1 MKKLLVDEYRKS
13 WALRYLRE
21 AINEINMAKRNSR
34 AFDLI
39 LDAVRKAQ
47 TAIYYSL
54 GEPAFIER
62 IVEETLERSLPIES
76 PILRFLVEMEK
87 SIKWLESMEISS
99 RSDLIIKE
107 SDKIVSIASKIVN
120 LLMSED

>member
-1 MKKLLVDEYRKS
+1 VKELLIDEYRKS

-21 AINEINMAKRNSR
+21 AVNEINVAKRNSSVSN
-34 AFDLI
+34 LI
-39 LDAVRKAQ
+39 FDAVRKAQ

-62 IVEETLERSLPIES
+62 IVEEALEKKLPVES
-76 PILRFLVEMEK
+76 PILRFLVGIER
-87 SIKWLESMEISS
+87 SIKWLESIEISS

-107 SDKIVSIASKIVN
+107 SDKIISIASKIVD

>member
-1 MKKLLVDEYRKS
+1 MLMDEYRKS

-21 AINEINMAKRNSR
+21 AVNEINIAKRNSS
-34 AFDLI
+34 ASNLI

-62 IVEETLERSLPIES
+62 IVEEALEKKLPVES
-76 PILRFLVEMEK
+76 PILRFLVGIER
-87 SIKWLESMEISS
+87 SIKWLESIEISS

-107 SDKIVSIASKIVN
+107 SDKIISIASKIVN

>member
-1 MKKLLVDEYRKS
+1 MVKMLVDEYRKS

-21 AINEINMAKRNSR
+21 AVNEINIAKRNSR
-34 AFDLI
+34 AFNLI

-62 IVEETLERSLPIES
+62 IVEDALEKKLPIES
-76 PILRFLVEMEK
+76 PILRFLVGIER
-87 SIKWLESMEISS
+87 SIKWLESIESS
-99 RSDLIIKE
+99 SKSDLIMKE
-107 SDKIVSIASKIVN
+107 SDKIISIASKIVN
-120 LLMSED
+120 LLTSED

>member
-1 MKKLLVDEYRKS
+1 VKELLMDEYRKS

-21 AINEINMAKRNSR
+21 AVNEINIAKRNSS
-34 AFDLI
+34 ASNLI

-62 IVEETLERSLPIES
+62 IVEEALEKKLPVES
-76 PILRFLVEMEK
+76 PILRFLVGIER
-87 SIKWLESMEISS
+87 SIKWLESIEMSS

-107 SDKIVSIASKIVN
+107 SDKIISIASKIVN

>member
-1 MKKLLVDEYRKS
+1 MDEYRKS

-21 AINEINMAKRNSR
+21 AVNEINIAKRNSS
-34 AFDLI
+34 ASNLI

-62 IVEETLERSLPIES
+62 IVEEALEKKLPVES
-76 PILRFLVEMEK
+76 PILRFLVGIER
-87 SIKWLESMEISS
+87 SIKWLESIEISS
-99 RSDLIIKE
+99 GSDLIIKE
-107 SDKIVSIASKIVN
+107 SDKIISIASKIVN

>member
-1 MKKLLVDEYRKS
+1 VKELLMDEYRKS

-21 AINEINMAKRNSR
+21 AVNEINIAKRNSS
-34 AFDLI
+34 ASNLI

-62 IVEETLERSLPIES
+62 IVEEALEKKLPVES
-76 PILRFLVEMEK
+76 PILRFLVGIER
-87 SIKWLESMEISS
+87 SIKWLESIEISS

-107 SDKIVSIASKIVN
+107 SDKIISIASKIVN

>member
-1 MKKLLVDEYRKS
+1 VKKLLVDEYRKS

>member
-1 MKKLLVDEYRKS
+1 VKELLMDEYRKS

-21 AINEINMAKRNSR
+21 AVNEINIAKRNSS
-34 AFDLI
+34 ASNLI
-39 LDAVRKAQ
+39 FDAVRKAQ

-62 IVEETLERSLPIES
+62 IVEEALEKKLPVES
-76 PILRFLVEMEK
+76 PILRFLVGIER
-87 SIKWLESMEISS
+87 SIKWLESIEISS

-107 SDKIVSIASKIVN
+107 SDKIISIASKIVN

>member
-1 MKKLLVDEYRKS
+1 VEKLLVDEYRKS

-21 AINEINMAKRNSR
+21 AINEINMAKRNSG

-54 GEPAFIER
+54 GEPTFIER
-62 IVEETLERSLPIES
+62 IVEESLERMLPAEN
-76 PILRFLVEMEK
+76 PILQFLIGIER
-87 SIKWLESMEISS
+87 SIKRLENTEISS
-99 RSDLIIKE
+99 RSDLIVKE
-107 SDKIVSIASKIVN
+107 SDKIISIASKIVDI
-120 LLMSED
+120 LISED

>member
-1 MKKLLVDEYRKS
+1 MDEYRKS

-21 AINEINMAKRNSR
+21 AINEINMAKRNSG

-54 GEPAFIER
+54 GEPTFIER
-62 IVEETLERSLPIES
+62 IVEESLERMLPAEN
-76 PILRFLVEMEK
+76 PILQFLIGIER
-87 SIKWLESMEISS
+87 SIKRLENTEISS
-99 RSDLIIKE
+99 RSDLIVKE
-107 SDKIVSIASKIVN
+107 SDKIISIASKIVDI
-120 LLMSED
+120 LISED